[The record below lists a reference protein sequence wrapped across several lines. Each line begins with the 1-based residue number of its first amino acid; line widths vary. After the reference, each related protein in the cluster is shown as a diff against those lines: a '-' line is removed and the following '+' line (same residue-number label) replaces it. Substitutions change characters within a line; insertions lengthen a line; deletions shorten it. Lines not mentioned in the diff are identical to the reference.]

1 MYEPLGNDNNAFEYN
16 LFVLCLLVLAQTLF
30 FIHLYMYIH
39 THNHM
44 DKYVHAV
51 LHILVFTTYANMRHK
66 SLPAVHVL
74 TNLDGNQSLS
84 GFGYVSRN
92 IDVCTRGILEFKK

>member
-1 MYEPLGNDNNAFEYN
+1 M
-16 LFVLCLLVLAQTLF
+16 LACAGTNTLF
-30 FIHLYMYIH
+30 YPSIHVH
-39 THNHM
+39 TYNHM

-51 LHILVFTTYANMRHK
+51 LHTLVFTTYTNMRHK